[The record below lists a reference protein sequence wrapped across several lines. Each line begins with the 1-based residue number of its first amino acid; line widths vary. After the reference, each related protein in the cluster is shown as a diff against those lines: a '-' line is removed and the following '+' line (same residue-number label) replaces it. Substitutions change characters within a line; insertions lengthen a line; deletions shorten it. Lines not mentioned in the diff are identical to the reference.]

1 MINTKEIALFFKLFG
16 DLKENL
22 YICTLKQITIN
33 KTNTI
38 QNVMKKIFTLV
49 SMAFVA
55 MSMNAQTEESYV
67 AVDAEGNMAAEYAS
81 VIDESSVATN
91 VVNGSSVVKFGTANV
106 EVEAVGSADPADKE
120 EGGQDIT
127 IGALINEE
135 AHLYEL
141 VSINSTKPIKWEK
154 KNQGDINFSYIGGT
168 GVPAVSMA
176 AEEIY
181 TEGEATGK
189 YRIVYTTFDPATGG
203 EPQSGLYYKFTTK
216 ADGALKVGIWA
227 NKGNR
232 TTFLVDGDT
241 KQATPYLVEG
251 YINGQNY
258 TQEDADAGKCTAEQV
273 GKKKWLSND
282 EIRAL
287 GSEDKP
293 WVIGAGNQPF
303 WGNVII
309 DAKAGK
315 TYWLFQG
322 NSQIGFQ
329 QYTFYPGKSK
339 EDVTSVEAVKTVA
352 EKANGARYNLAG
364 QKVDNAY
371 KGVVIQ
377 NGKKVVIK

>member
-1 MINTKEIALFFKLFG
+1 
-16 DLKENL
+16 
-22 YICTLKQITIN
+22 
-33 KTNTI
+33 
-38 QNVMKKIFTLV
+38 MKKIFTLI

-55 MSMNAQTEESYV
+55 MSVNAQTDESYV
-67 AVDAEGNMAAEYAS
+67 AVDADGNMAVEYAS
-81 VIDESSVATN
+81 VIDESNVATN
-91 VVNGSSVVKFGTANV
+91 VENGSSVVKFGTANV
-106 EVEAVGSADPADKE
+106 EVEAVGSAEPADKE

-127 IGALINEE
+127 IGAQIDE
-135 AHLYEL
+135 ALHLYEL

-168 GVPAVSMA
+168 GVPAVSMV
-176 AEEIY
+176 AEEVY
-181 TEGEATGK
+181 TEGKATGK
-189 YRIVYTTFDPATGG
+189 YRVVYTTFDPDKGG

-232 TTFLVDGDT
+232 TTFLVDSET

-251 YINGQNY
+251 YINGQNG
-258 TQEDADAGKCTAEQV
+258 ED

-282 EIRAL
+282 EIKAIHDAS
-287 GSEDKP
+287 GNAGNP

-309 DAKAGK
+309 DTKAGK

-339 EDVTSVEAVKTVA
+339 EDVTSVETIKTVA

-364 QKVDNAY
+364 QKVDSVY

-377 NGKKVVIK
+377 NGRKMLVK

>member
-1 MINTKEIALFFKLFG
+1 
-16 DLKENL
+16 
-22 YICTLKQITIN
+22 
-33 KTNTI
+33 
-38 QNVMKKIFTLV
+38 MKKIFTLI

-55 MSMNAQTEESYV
+55 MSVNAQTDESYV
-67 AVDAEGNMAAEYAS
+67 AVDADGNMAVEYAS
-81 VIDESSVATN
+81 VIDESNVATN
-91 VVNGSSVVKFGTANV
+91 VENGSSVVKFGTANV
-106 EVEAVGSADPADKE
+106 EVEAVGSAEPADKE

-127 IGALINEE
+127 IGAQIDE
-135 AHLYEL
+135 ALHLYEL

-168 GVPAVSMA
+168 GVPAVSMV
-176 AEEIY
+176 AEEVY
-181 TEGEATGK
+181 TEGDATGK
-189 YRIVYTTFDPATGG
+189 YRVVYTTFDPDKGG

-232 TTFLVDGDT
+232 TTFLVDSET

-251 YINGQNY
+251 YINGQNG
-258 TQEDADAGKCTAEQV
+258 ED

-282 EIRAL
+282 EIKAIHDAS
-287 GSEDKP
+287 GNAGNP
-293 WVIGAGNQPF
+293 WIIGAGNQPF

-339 EDVTSVEAVKTVA
+339 EDVTSVETIKTVA

-364 QKVDNAY
+364 QKVDSAY

-377 NGKKVVIK
+377 NGRKMLVK